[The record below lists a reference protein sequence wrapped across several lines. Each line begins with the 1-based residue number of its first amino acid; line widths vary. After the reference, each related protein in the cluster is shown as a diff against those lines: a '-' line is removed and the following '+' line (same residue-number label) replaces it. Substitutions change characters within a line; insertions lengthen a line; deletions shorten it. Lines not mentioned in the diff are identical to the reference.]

1 MKYLVSA
8 AILAVAIPVAAGA
21 QTMQVAQFYS
31 EHGIQPATDKYFA
44 ELIAAAT
51 GAKFEFFWSGSL
63 GGQGEILHLIRDG
76 ALQLGVSAPSYY
88 ASEMPVTT
96 LLNGTPFLF
105 KDVAAAMDMQFN
117 LSQTDESYLAEL
129 KKMGVFPI
137 LQHGLAE
144 IRLMCTKPVAKF
156 EDLAGLKVRTY
167 GYFLPK
173 SVEAL
178 GMVPVTLAFT
188 EIYEGLQ
195 RGVVDCVATNYESAA
210 AIKVHEVAKHWSDV
224 NMGASAGPTFY
235 TSWKN
240 YKEGG
245 WTPEFIAA
253 VDKAAVEAMEFEKKT
268 QVEAEKKALEAAAAA
283 GVTLHAFADQ
293 ARVDEAAPDIL
304 ALWEEQQIGNGMAA
318 DTAREVVET
327 VRAGLTAN

>member
-1 MKYLVSA
+1 MKHLVSA
-8 AILAVAIPVAAGA
+8 VFLAAALPAVTSA
-21 QTMQVAQFYS
+21 QTMQVAHSFA
-31 EHGIQPATDKYFA
+31 EHGIQPETDKYFA
-44 ELIAAAT
+44 KLVNEAT

-63 GGQGEILHLIRDG
+63 GSAGEILHLIRDG
-76 ALQLGVSAPSYY
+76 AIDLGVSAPSHY

-96 LLNGTPFLF
+96 LLNGTPFLL
-105 KDVAAAMDMQFN
+105 KDVATAMDMQFQ
-117 LSQTDESYLAEL
+117 LSQTDENYLAEL

-137 LQHGLAE
+137 LQHGLTE
-144 IRLMCTKPVAKF
+144 IRLICTKPAAKF

-195 RGVVDCVATNYESAA
+195 RGVIDCAAISYSSAT
-210 AIKVHEVAKHWSDV
+210 AIKVQEVAKHWSDV

-253 VDKAAVEAMEFEKKT
+253 VDKAAAEAMEY
-268 QVEAEKKALEAAAAA
+268 EKKAQAEVEVKALEDAKAA

-304 ALWEEQQIGNGMAA
+304 SLWEEQQIANGMAA
-318 DTAREVVET
+318 EAARKIVET
-327 VRAGLTAN
+327 VRAGQAAH